1 MIDLKLSQNNKSM
14 NITQLYNYWL
24 QQQKASKT
32 GYFLLSN
39 NIQEYLPMLKTPA
52 LNLYIFY
59 AIHAKNEYGSSYYS
73 NERIAKELGVSQ
85 KTISNW
91 NRLLQD
97 IGLITRKAQQNS
109 SSITYLLPTS
119 DFTIKSNDQEKIGEI
134 INLLDTEKYIMNTPI
149 TITVINNN
157 PPQTFR
163 YYQFQKNILK
173 TTFRLL
179 EKLLLRILL
188 FNQFFQRMKLILLKT
203 L

>member
-1 MIDLKLSQNNKSM
+1 M